1 MALGCT
7 QCGRVT
13 LWSVPKRQLD
23 ASEARCLN
31 RILASALPLPASGWR
46 GVWERLHR
54 SHFPNQ

>member
-7 QCGRVT
+7 QDGRVT

-31 RILASALPLPASGWR
+31 RILASALPLPTSGWR
-46 GVWERLHR
+46 GVWGRLHTN
-54 SHFPNQ
+54 HFPSQ